1 MGLYNRAPFKG
12 YYIEFYD
19 SVPSREGLEL
29 LEGRILGYFKGS
41 FGFPREPNTLYYDLS
56 YIP

>member
-41 FGFPREPNTLYYDLS
+41 FGFPREPNT
-56 YIP
+56 P